1 MALINRKETAA
12 PEVTES
18 EAAPVAAESTTQE
31 QTPTQ
36 ESTKSTAVAVKAAPT
51 VPVGSKG
58 SFYMNTPEML
68 QVVQEAQYGTF
79 ASLIASNGTIL
90 IADDKT
96 DIGKTVDFVVIAE
109 KQKEVCSPGSNE
121 PEAKEFFA
129 AAYMGELTM
138 DGRSID
144 ECVQD
149 AKDAGYTKADK
160 KIYTDVFIMVQ
171 SEGVLEGEVVML
183 QCAPMSLRTWNSF
196 KAQLMMKA
204 ALGSAATDGPP
215 VIRATAVGATNANK
229 QSYTTYRF
237 SLV

>member
-12 PEVTES
+12 NATSETAEVTETA
-18 EAAPVAAESTTQE
+18 AAPESTTPQE
-31 QTPTQ
+31 Q
-36 ESTKSTAVAVKAAPT
+36 STKSTAVAVKAAPT
-51 VPVGSKG
+51 VPAGSKG

-171 SEGVLEGEVVML
+171 SAGVLEGEVVML